1 MRSYI
6 EKTESLMGF
15 FYDEPAKVISIITY
29 GNPGRDGA
37 KEAYTFVEP
46 VESWEEW
53 SYLQVER
60 FDPKEF
66 HVIKRC
72 K

>member
-6 EKTESLMGF
+6 EKTEALKGF
-15 FYDEPAKVISIITY
+15 FYDNPAEILVVVTY
-29 GNPGRDGA
+29 GQPGRDGA

-53 SYLQVER
+53 SDLTVER
-60 FDPKEF
+60 FDPEEF
-66 HVIKRC
+66 HVIKRG
-72 K
+72 